1 MWCVVRPR
9 LVIKG
14 AWGQHCC
21 WSTYL
26 IQLQMCITYY
36 QHLGDFD
43 DESSHSLNN
52 RRTNQIEVRSK
63 GSIAFYHWLSPEHS
77 WGIFVSTQARAGA
90 IVLYCNS
97 LEGGAVA
104 QLTQLTPAGWAC
116 RGGQGVSELVEGGRG
131 SQRGPC
137 CYSAPHRVVLVA
149 HDEQNTSM
157 TFALINHHCSCCSFP
172 VNLHPKFQIRKTST
186 YQVLSSIYHLVF
198 QNN

>member
-116 RGGQGVSELVEGGRG
+116 RGGQGVSEGTLLLFGPTQGDAGGPWWAEY
-131 SQRGPC
+131 Q
-137 CYSAPHRVVLVA
+137 
-149 HDEQNTSM
+149 HDLCPDQSYLLLL
-157 TFALINHHCSCCSFP
+157 LIFCQSP
-172 VNLHPKFQIRKTST
+172 A
-186 YQVLSSIYHLVF
+186 
-198 QNN
+198 

>member
-1 MWCVVRPR
+1 M
-9 LVIKG
+9 
-14 AWGQHCC
+14 
-21 WSTYL
+21 
-26 IQLQMCITYY
+26 
-36 QHLGDFD
+36 
-43 DESSHSLNN
+43 
-52 RRTNQIEVRSK
+52 
-63 GSIAFYHWLSPEHS
+63 
-77 WGIFVSTQARAGA
+77 STQARAGA

-157 TFALINHHCSCCSFP
+157 TFVLINHICSCCSFS
-172 VNLHPKFQIRKTST
+172 VNLQPNFRWEKHQHIKFSHQYTIWCFKIIKLIWIRLAQTTST
-186 YQVLSSIYHLVF
+186 CTK
-198 QNN
+198 